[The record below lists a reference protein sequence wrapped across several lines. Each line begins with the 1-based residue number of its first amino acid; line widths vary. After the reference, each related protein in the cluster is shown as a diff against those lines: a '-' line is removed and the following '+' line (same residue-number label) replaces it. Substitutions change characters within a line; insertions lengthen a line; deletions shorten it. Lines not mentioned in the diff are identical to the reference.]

1 MANIRKPLSRRGEA
15 LVAILNNLADMR
27 ILRERL
33 WYRIPVESAP
43 KRWPPKWLGF
53 YQTKV
58 FRNEAFSVRYFGKV
72 REIRRVRRKELFPE
86 EFPNIK
92 SEREYYQVFLE
103 RLEQRESPIVSYRMR
118 RIVFIPTTW
127 RK

>member
-1 MANIRKPLSRRGEA
+1 MSKSNKLPSRRGEA

-27 ILRERL
+27 ILQERL

-43 KRWPPKWLGF
+43 KRWPRQWLGF

-58 FRNEAFSVRYFGKV
+58 FREEAFSVRYFGKV
-72 REIRRVRRKELFPE
+72 REIRRARREELFPE
-86 EFPNIK
+86 EFPNVK
-92 SEREYYQVFLE
+92 SGREYFQVFLD
-103 RLEQRESPIVSYRMR
+103 RLQQRESPIVSYRMR

-127 RK
+127 